1 MIEALPLHPGGD
13 PLEMARRVAAFLGEA
28 RESLD
33 LALYDVR
40 LPGEPGDLVA
50 DALRAAS
57 ERGVRVRIAYNA
69 DHPERLFFPPPPST
83 RPELLEA
90 MPFPTCGIPGIPDL
104 MHHKY
109 VVRDEESV
117 WTGSTNWT
125 TDSWTLQ
132 ENVVLTLEG
141 APELAAEFAQNFA
154 ELWSRRDVDASGHQ
168 EPRRLEVAG
177 RPTRAWF
184 TPGHGEELSHRIGQ
198 TIAKARRRV
207 RIASPVITAGAVLGT
222 LAEVAAE
229 RRVDLRGVVDRT
241 QMEQVVQQWRTNG
254 HSAWKIPILASVL
267 GNADFKGKRS
277 TQYGPDTP
285 HDFMHAKVTVA
296 DDTVFVGSFNLSRS
310 GELNAENVVEV
321 RDAEM
326 AERLAGFIDEI
337 RERYEPMPVPDAATP
352 APGGARPPSGGPAPS
367 RDRRSP

>member
-1 MIEALPLHPGGD
+1 VIEALPLHPGGD

-28 RESLD
+28 RESLE

-40 LPGEPGDLVA
+40 LPGEPGDVVA
-50 DALRAAS
+50 AALREAV

-69 DHPERLFFPPPPST
+69 DHPERLFFPPPPRT
-83 RPELLEA
+83 KPELLEA

-109 VVRDEESV
+109 VVRDGRSV
-117 WTGSTNWT
+117 WTGSMNWT

-132 ENVVLTLEG
+132 ENVVVT
-141 APELAAEFAQNFA
+141 ANQSPELAAEYAQNFE
-154 ELWSRRDVDASGHQ
+154 ELWSTRNVDASGRQ
-168 EPRRLEVAG
+168 DPKRLDLDG
-177 RPTRAWF
+177 RQVRAWF
-184 TPGHGEELSHRIGQ
+184 TPGHGEELSHRIGKA
-198 TIAKARRRV
+198 IGCARRRV
-207 RIASPVITAGAVLGT
+207 RIASPVLTAGAVLGT

-241 QMEQVVQQWRTNG
+241 QMDQVVYQWRTNG

-267 GNADFKGKRS
+267 TNADFKGKLS
-277 TQYGPDTP
+277 TKYSPETP

-296 DDTVFVGSFNLSRS
+296 DDTVFAGSFNLSRS
-310 GELNAENVVEV
+310 GEMNAENVVEV
-321 RDAEM
+321 HDPEL

-337 RERYEPMPVPDAATP
+337 RERYESMP
-352 APGGARPPSGGPAPS
+352 APDGAQPTSAGRAP
-367 RDRRSP
+367 RQGRR